1 MSKDE
6 LIKALQEQERIAK
19 NSTYVANKGSDYEET
34 KKNYYSGEKTDEFKS
49 FSKAPDGSKIEVYWK
64 STWLWYGY
72 YYYTDAN
79 GQEVRVDNNTV
90 HYEEQRDD
98 IGHLDLAS
106 GSKLDL
112 LPDKDGKVDQ
122 TDCVLVSKNLKLE
135 WNYDAGNLV
144 NGKGNQPV
152 GLDSKISWDDEG
164 GEGSGHYEYDRGNPN
179 NCPDKSAYY
188 KLTGTVAYDP
198 IKENGSIKL
207 YQGGYDGWHWVS
219 AEDQAIN
226 AYLEATG
233 SSKTAASLTKKSV
246 MPSSAPTL

>member
-1 MSKDE
+1 M
-6 LIKALQEQERIAK
+6 
-19 NSTYVANKGSDYEET
+19 V
-34 KKNYYSGEKTDEFKS
+34 
-49 FSKAPDGSKIEVYWK
+49 PKIEVYWK

-112 LPDKDGKVDQ
+112 LPDEDGKVDQ

-164 GEGSGHYEYDRGNPN
+164 R
-179 NCPDKSAYY
+179 
-188 KLTGTVAYDP
+188 
-198 IKENGSIKL
+198 
-207 YQGGYDGWHWVS
+207 QGRRPLRV
-219 AEDQAIN
+219 
-226 AYLEATG
+226 
-233 SSKTAASLTKKSV
+233 
-246 MPSSAPTL
+246 